1 MKRRGIE
8 ASRKLTTNDNMAITT
23 ENRDLVINN
32 NMDQHSVENP
42 RDTMSIIHE
51 ATHAVA
57 MIPDTTEMKT
67 NVVDVNS
74 LDIKE
79 VKAQTDN

>member
-8 ASRKLTTNDNMAITT
+8 ASRKLTTNDDKAITT

-57 MIPDTTEMKT
+57 MIPDTMEMKT

>member
-42 RDTMSIIHE
+42 RDTMSTIHE

-57 MIPDTTEMKT
+57 MIPDTMEMKT
-67 NVVDVNS
+67 NVVDVNF